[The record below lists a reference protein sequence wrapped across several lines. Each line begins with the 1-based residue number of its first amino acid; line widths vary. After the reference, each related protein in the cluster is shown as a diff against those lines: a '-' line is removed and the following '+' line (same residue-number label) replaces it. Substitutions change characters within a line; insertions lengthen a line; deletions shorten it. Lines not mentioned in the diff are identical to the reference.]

1 VTVALIE
8 PILDELSREAAT
20 TRRVLARL
28 PADKLAWKPH
38 EKSKTLGD
46 LAWHVAMIPPRI
58 AAMAEVDDADALAFK
73 SPARPDSVEA
83 MLEAFDEG
91 VRDARERLA
100 RLSDEQLGRK
110 LRFRAGERTLAH
122 LPRLAFLRT
131 VMLNHGYH
139 HRGQL
144 SVYLR
149 LLDVPVPP
157 IYGPTAD
164 EA

>member
-1 VTVALIE
+1 MALIA
-8 PILDELSREAAT
+8 PILDELSREAET
-20 TRRVLARL
+20 TRRVLARV
-28 PADKLAWKPH
+28 PADKLGWKPH
-38 EKSKTLGD
+38 AKSKSLGD

-73 SPARPDSVEA
+73 APARPDSVEA
-83 MLEAFDEG
+83 MLQAYDEG
-91 VRDARERLA
+91 IRDAKDRLA
-100 RLSDEQLGRK
+100 RLTDDDLARK
-110 LRFRAGERTLAH
+110 VRFRAGDKTLAH

>member
-1 VTVALIE
+1 MALIA
-8 PILDELSREAAT
+8 PILDELSREAET
-20 TRRVLARL
+20 TRRVLARV
-28 PADKLAWKPH
+28 PTDKLGWKPH
-38 EKSKTLGD
+38 AKSKSLGD
-46 LAWHVAMIPPRI
+46 LAWHVATIPPRI

-73 SPARPDSVEA
+73 APVKPESVEA
-83 MLEAFDEG
+83 MLQAYDEG
-91 VRDARERLA
+91 IRDAKDRLA
-100 RLSDEQLGRK
+100 RLTDDDLARK
-110 LRFRAGERTLAH
+110 IRFRAGDKTLAH
-122 LPRLAFLRT
+122 MPRLAFLRS

>member
-1 VTVALIE
+1 MAVIDAI
-8 PILDELSREAAT
+8 IDELSREAEA

-28 PADKLAWKPH
+28 PSDKLAWKPH
-38 EKSKTLGD
+38 EKSKSLGD

-58 AAMAEVDDADALAFK
+58 AAMAQVDEPDAMVFK
-73 SPARPDSVEA
+73 SPPKPDSPQGI
-83 MLEAFDEG
+83 MEG
-91 VRDARERLA
+91 FEQGLRDAKEQLA
-100 RLSDEQLGRK
+100 KLSDEK
-110 LRFRAGERTLAH
+110 LSGKVRFRAGERTLAH

-157 IYGPTAD
+157 IYGPSAD

>member
-1 VTVALIE
+1 MALID
-8 PILDELSREAAT
+8 PILDELSREAET
-20 TRRVLARL
+20 TRRVLTRL
-28 PADKLAWKPH
+28 PADKLGFKPH
-38 EKSKTLGD
+38 EKSKSLGD

-58 AAMAEVDDADALAFK
+58 AALAELDDADALAIK
-73 SPARPDSVEA
+73 AKAKPDSVQGIVDG
-83 MLEAFDEG
+83 FDEG
-91 VRDARERLA
+91 IRDAKERLA
-100 RLSDEQLGRK
+100 RLTDDQLGRK
-110 LRFRAGERTLAH
+110 LRFRAGDRTLAF
-122 LPRLAFLRT
+122 LPRIAFLRT
-131 VMLNHGYH
+131 VLLNHGYH

>member
-1 VTVALIE
+1 MTLID
-8 PILDELSREAAT
+8 PILDELSREAET
-20 TRRVLARL
+20 TRRVLTRL
-28 PADKLAWKPH
+28 PPDKLGWKPH

-73 SPARPDSVEA
+73 SPAKPDSVEA
-83 MLEAFDEG
+83 MVEGFEAG
-91 VRDARERLA
+91 IRDAKERLA
-100 RLSDEQLGRK
+100 RLTDDQLARK
-110 LRFRAGERTLAH
+110 VRFRVGDKTLAH

-164 EA
+164 ET

>member
-1 VTVALIE
+1 MALIA
-8 PILDELSREAAT
+8 PILDELSREAET
-20 TRRVLARL
+20 TRRVLTRL
-28 PADKLAWKPH
+28 PPDKLGWKPH
-38 EKSKTLGD
+38 EKSKSLGD

-73 SPARPDSVEA
+73 SPAKPDSVQA
-83 MLEAFDEG
+83 MVEAFEEG
-91 VRDARERLA
+91 IRDAKERLG
-100 RLSDEQLGRK
+100 RLTDDQLGRK
-110 LRFRAGERTLAH
+110 IRFRVGDRTLAH

>member
-1 VTVALIE
+1 MALID
-8 PILDELSREAAT
+8 PIVDELSREAET
-20 TRRVLARL
+20 TRRVLSRL
-28 PADKLAWKPH
+28 PQDKLGWKPH
-38 EKSKTLGD
+38 QKSKSLGD

-58 AAMAEVDDADALAFK
+58 AALAELDDADALALK
-73 SPARPDSVEA
+73 APAKPDSVPA
-83 MLEAFDEG
+83 MVDAFDAG
-91 VRDARERLA
+91 IRDAKERLS
-100 RLSDEQLGRK
+100 RFTDEQLGRK
-110 LRFRAGERTLAH
+110 VRFRAGDRTLAH
-122 LPRLAFLRT
+122 VPRLAFLRT

-144 SVYLR
+144 TVYLR

>member
-1 VTVALIE
+1 MALIA
-8 PILDELSREAAT
+8 PILDELSREAET
-20 TRRVLARL
+20 TRRVLARV
-28 PADKLAWKPH
+28 PTDKLGWKPH
-38 EKSKTLGD
+38 AKSKSLGD
-46 LAWHVAMIPPRI
+46 LAWHVATIPPRI
-58 AAMAEVDDADALAFK
+58 AAMAEMDDADALAFK
-73 SPARPDSVEA
+73 APAKPDSVEA
-83 MLEAFDEG
+83 MLQAYDEG
-91 VRDARERLA
+91 IRDAKDRLA
-100 RLSDEQLGRK
+100 RLTDDDLARK
-110 LRFRAGERTLAH
+110 VRFRAGDKTLAH

>member
-1 VTVALIE
+1 MALIA
-8 PILDELSREAAT
+8 PILDELSREAET
-20 TRRVLARL
+20 TRRVLARV
-28 PADKLAWKPH
+28 PTEKLGWKPH
-38 EKSKTLGD
+38 AKSKSLGD
-46 LAWHVAMIPPRI
+46 LAWHVATIPPRI

-73 SPARPDSVEA
+73 APARPDSVEA
-83 MLEAFDEG
+83 MLQAFDEG
-91 VRDARERLA
+91 IRDAKDRLA
-100 RLSDEQLGRK
+100 RLTDDDLARK
-110 LRFRAGERTLAH
+110 VRFRAGDKTLAH

>member
-1 VTVALIE
+1 MALIE
-8 PILDELSREAAT
+8 PMLDELSREAET
-20 TRRVLARL
+20 TRRLLTRL

-38 EKSKTLGD
+38 ERSKTLGD
-46 LAWHVAMIPPRI
+46 LAWHVAVIPTRI
-58 AAMAEVDDADALAFK
+58 ASMAEVDDADALAFK
-73 SPARPDSVEA
+73 SPARPDSVQA
-83 MLEAFDEG
+83 MVEAFDESI
-91 VRDARERLA
+91 RDAKQRLA
-100 RLSDEQLGRK
+100 RLTDEQLGRK
-110 LRFRAGERTLAH
+110 IRFRVGDKTLAH
-122 LPRLAFLRT
+122 MPRLAFLRT

-157 IYGPTAD
+157 IYRPTAD

>member
-1 VTVALIE
+1 MSLIA
-8 PILDELSREAAT
+8 PILDELTREAET
-20 TRRVLARL
+20 TRRVLARV
-28 PADKLAWKPH
+28 PAHKLGWKPH
-38 EKSKTLGD
+38 AKSKTLGD

-58 AAMAEVDDADALAFK
+58 AALAERDDADALSLKA
-73 SPARPDSVEA
+73 PARPETVEA
-83 MLEAFDEG
+83 MLEAFDAG
-91 VRDARERLA
+91 VREARERLSGLTDD
-100 RLSDEQLGRK
+100 RLAGK
-110 LRFRAGERTLAH
+110 VHFRAGDRTLAR
-122 LPRLAFLRT
+122 LPRMAFLRT

>member
-1 VTVALIE
+1 MALIA
-8 PILDELSREAAT
+8 PILDELSREAET
-20 TRRVLARL
+20 TRRVLIRL
-28 PADKLAWKPH
+28 PPDKLGWKPH
-38 EKSKTLGD
+38 QKSKTLGD

-73 SPARPDSVEA
+73 SPAKPDSVEA
-83 MLEAFDEG
+83 LLEGFEDG
-91 VRDARERLA
+91 IRDAKERLA
-100 RLSDEQLGRK
+100 RLTDDQLGRK
-110 LRFRAGERTLAH
+110 IRFRVGDRTLAH